1 MKKISFSFLDKL
13 PAHEKKITLSTVLT
27 LLRIALVPCIVTAM
41 VYHAW
46 SLAFWLFIAAAIT
59 DVLDGLFAR
68 WFDDHTFLG
77 AVLDPIADKLL
88 ILSVFFTLAFV
99 QSPLFTIP
107 LWFVILVLIKEIIQ
121 LCGVVVV
128 YICNGHIAIKPTM
141 LGKTT
146 MAAQTLFITWLFS
159 CYFFNWVPIRTYYAV
174 LTGLLSLILLTL
186 AHYVRIGYAQ
196 VRSNI

>member
-1 MKKISFSFLDKL
+1 MKKFSFSLLHAL
-13 PAHEKKITLSTVLT
+13 PAHEKKITFSTLLT
-27 LLRIALVPCIVTAM
+27 LLRIVLVPCIVVTM

-46 SLAFWLFIAAAIT
+46 QLAFWLFIAAAIT

-68 WFDDHTFLG
+68 WFNDQTFLG

-121 LCGVVVV
+121 LCGVIVL
-128 YICNGHIAIKPTM
+128 YICNGHIAIAPTM

-159 CYFFNWVPIRTYYAV
+159 CYFFHWVPVRTYYAM
-174 LTGLLSLILLTL
+174 LTGLLSLIFFTLL
-186 AHYVRIGYAQ
+186 HYIRIGYAQ
-196 VRSNI
+196 VRSNV